1 MFNLGVIANENSE
14 NHSKKWLYIPDYSYR
29 MLIIGGFRSGKGNG
43 LLNLIEEQDSYE
55 LIDKIDLYAK
65 DINEPKY
72 QLLIKKHVGRC
83 RSKRFKW
90 SKSICRIFSIYV

>member
-29 MLIIGGFRSGKGNG
+29 MLIIGGFRSGKANV

-55 LIDKIDLYAK
+55 LIQ
-65 DINEPKY
+65 N
-72 QLLIKKHVGRC
+72 
-83 RSKRFKW
+83 
-90 SKSICRIFSIYV
+90 